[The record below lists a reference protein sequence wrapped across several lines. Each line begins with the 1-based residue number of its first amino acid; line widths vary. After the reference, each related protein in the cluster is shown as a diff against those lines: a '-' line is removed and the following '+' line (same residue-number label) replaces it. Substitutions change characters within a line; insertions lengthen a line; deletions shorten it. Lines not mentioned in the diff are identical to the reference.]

1 MNKQELLNELLKIH
15 DRYSFER
22 YQATAASQVCTMWS
36 VNDPPDELLATDPL
50 DAICDL
56 IGINIDEDYAMELY
70 DMTLQE
76 AADSLYDFLM
86 NG

>member
-22 YQATAASQVCTMWS
+22 YRATPASQVCTMWS
-36 VNDPPDELLATDPL
+36 IDDPPDELLATDPL
-50 DAICDL
+50 EAVCDL
-56 IGINIDEDYAMELY
+56 IGIDIDEDYAMNLY

-76 AADSLYDFLM
+76 AVDSLFNFLTR
-86 NG
+86 G